1 MVGELAATKVWT
13 ININDSVSLYQ
24 CLMGRCASVLRSGD
38 FEKMSAQR
46 ASGEMIDAESDV
58 LTFAVECLYFD
69 TDDEAE
75 KNLLLRNWVEL
86 AKAKGVQLRESPTNV
101 SIRSKHPG
109 HSYFG
114 VRCQIASPSLHS
126 WNAVSVKIV
135 CMDVFE
141 Q

>member
-1 MVGELAATKVWT
+1 MVGELASAKVWT
-13 ININDSVSLYQ
+13 IDINDSVSLYQ

-38 FEKMSAQR
+38 FEKMSAER

-75 KNLLLRNWVEL
+75 NNLLLRNWEEL

-101 SIRSKHPG
+101 NIRSKHPG
-109 HSYFG
+109 HSFFG
-114 VRCQIASPSLHS
+114 VRSQIATPFLHS

>member
-1 MVGELAATKVWT
+1 
-13 ININDSVSLYQ
+13 
-24 CLMGRCASVLRSGD
+24 MGRCASVLRSGD

-69 TDDEAE
+69 TGDEAE
-75 KNLLLRNWVEL
+75 KNLLRRNWEEL

-101 SIRSKHPG
+101 NIRSKHPG

-114 VRCQIASPSLHS
+114 DRCQMASPSLHS

>member
-1 MVGELAATKVWT
+1 MVGELAAAKVWR
-13 ININDSVSLYQ
+13 IDINDSASLYQ

-46 ASGEMIDAESDV
+46 ASGKMIDAESDV

-69 TDDEAE
+69 TDDKAE
-75 KNLLLRNWVEL
+75 KNLLLRNWEEL

-101 SIRSKHPG
+101 NIRSKHPG

-114 VRCQIASPSLHS
+114 VHCQIASPSLHS
-126 WNAVSVKIV
+126 WNAVSVIIV

>member
-1 MVGELAATKVWT
+1 M
-13 ININDSVSLYQ
+13 SLYQ

-38 FEKMSAQR
+38 FEKMSAER
-46 ASGEMIDAESDV
+46 ASGKMIDAESDV

-101 SIRSKHPG
+101 NIRSKHPG

-114 VRCQIASPSLHS
+114 VRCQFASPSLHS

>member
-1 MVGELAATKVWT
+1 
-13 ININDSVSLYQ
+13 
-24 CLMGRCASVLRSGD
+24 MGRCASVLRSGD

-46 ASGEMIDAESDV
+46 ASGKMIDAESDV

-69 TDDEAE
+69 TDDKAE
-75 KNLLLRNWVEL
+75 KNLLLRNWEEL

-101 SIRSKHPG
+101 NIRSKHPG

-114 VRCQIASPSLHS
+114 VRCQIASPTLHS
-126 WNAVSVKIV
+126 WNAVSVIIV